1 MTSGIPQESDL
12 GPILFLICINDL
24 PGALGCSI
32 KLFADDEKLYQKVN
46 SLVQANHL
54 QGNVNRSETCADIW
68 RMFFNHKNVK
78 RSM

>member
-24 PGALGCSI
+24 SGALDCCI
-32 KLFADDEKLYQKVN
+32 KLFADDEKLYLKVKT
-46 SLVQANHL
+46 LVQANHI

-68 RMFFNHKNVK
+68 SMFFNHKNVK
-78 RSM
+78 ISL